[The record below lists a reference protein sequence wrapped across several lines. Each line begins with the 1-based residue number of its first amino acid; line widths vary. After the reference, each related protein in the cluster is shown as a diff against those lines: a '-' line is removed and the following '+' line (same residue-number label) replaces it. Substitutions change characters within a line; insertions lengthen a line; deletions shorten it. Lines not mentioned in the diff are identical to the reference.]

1 MSSADRAGSGRADGS
16 AAEAAPAAPPS
27 NWNLPNALTT
37 LRILSVP
44 FYGWALLVDGGESVT
59 WRTVAWG
66 IFFAAMVT
74 DKIDGDIARKRNLV
88 TNFGKIADPIADKAI
103 TGMAFIGL
111 SIIMDTWWMW
121 TISIIVL
128 VREWA
133 VTLLR
138 LSVLKAVVIAAAEIG
153 KWKTTAQAL
162 ALGFLT
168 LPLLEVGDEVSWL
181 DVPGEVVYVVALVF
195 LAIAFVLTLVSGYQ
209 FFRDVWN
216 QRHDIRRKTS
226 SADAG

>member
-1 MSSADRAGSGRADGS
+1 MSSADGTTTPTTGQT
-16 AAEAAPAAPPS
+16 EPPS

-44 FYGWALLVDGGESVT
+44 FYGWALLVDGGDSIT

-66 IFFAAMVT
+66 IFLLAMVT
-74 DKIDGDIARKRNLV
+74 DKIDGDIARKRNLI

-103 TGMAFIGL
+103 TGMAFVGL
-111 SIIMDTWWMW
+111 AIIMDTWWMW
-121 TISIIVL
+121 TIMIVVL

-153 KWKTTAQAL
+153 KWKTMAQAL

-168 LPLLEVGDEVSWL
+168 LPLLEVDGWL
-181 DVPGEVVYVVALVF
+181 DVPGEVTYVVALV
-195 LAIAFVLTLVSGYQ
+195 LLGIAFVLTLVSGYQ
-209 FFRDVWN
+209 FFRDVWK
-216 QRHDIRRKTS
+216 QRHDIRKKVPAR
-226 SADAG
+226 DAG

>member
-1 MSSADRAGSGRADGS
+1 MSSTDGGTTPTTTPT
-16 AAEAAPAAPPS
+16 EAPS

-44 FYGWALLVDGGESVT
+44 FYGWALLVDGGDSVT

-66 IFFAAMVT
+66 IFLLAMVT
-74 DKIDGDIARKRNLV
+74 DKIDGDIARKRNLI

-103 TGMAFIGL
+103 TGMAFVGL
-111 SIIMDTWWMW
+111 AIIMDTWWMW
-121 TISIIVL
+121 TITIVVL

-153 KWKTTAQAL
+153 KWKTMAQAL

-168 LPLLEVGDEVSWL
+168 LPLLEVDGWL
-181 DVPGEVVYVVALVF
+181 DVPGEVTYGVALVL

-216 QRHDIRRKTS
+216 QRHDIRRKASTV
-226 SADAG
+226 DAS